1 MAIGADQDLH
11 PGPMAA
17 DLADQPAQKSAGL
30 GTTRPASRAQHGGH
44 WPAIAVEHHDG
55 LEAVLVVVG
64 VEKSQLLLAVD
75 RIEGV
80 IHVQDYAPRHLAE
93 AAAVQPDHG
102 PGHAQQRPWPRQVL
116 EARDGW
122 L

>member
-1 MAIGADQDLH
+1 MAVGADQDLH

-30 GTTRPASRAQHGGH
+30 GTTRPASRTQHGGH
-44 WPAIAVEHHDG
+44 WPAIAVEHYDR